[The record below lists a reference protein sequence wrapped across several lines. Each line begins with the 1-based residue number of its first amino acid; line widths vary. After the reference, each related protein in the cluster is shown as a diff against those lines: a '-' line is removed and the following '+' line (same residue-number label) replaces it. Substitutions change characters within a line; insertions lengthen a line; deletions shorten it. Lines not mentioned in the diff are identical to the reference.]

1 MKSIRWQIRLGVIL
15 IILSAV
21 VYLIHFMIF
30 RDPHHILI
38 YLFGDIAFVFVEVM
52 MVTLV
57 IHRVLNIHEKRERLE
72 KLNMLIGVF
81 FSDFGTDLLIFFSNS
96 DPNLDKIKKDLIV
109 EKDWTEEEF
118 KRISQK
124 LRKYNYSIEIKKIDL
139 VKLRDFL
146 RIKSD
151 FLLRLLENPN
161 LLEHE
166 SFTELLRAVFHLF
179 EESNSRKN
187 IKKLSKNDS
196 EHIANDIKRAYS
208 YLVYEWLDYMHY
220 LKDNYPYLFALAMRR
235 NPFDEKATPEIK

>member
-139 VKLRDFL
+139 VKLQDFL

-166 SFTELLRAVFHLF
+166 SFTDKA
-179 EESNSRKN
+179 
-187 IKKLSKNDS
+187 
-196 EHIANDIKRAYS
+196 
-208 YLVYEWLDYMHY
+208 
-220 LKDNYPYLFALAMRR
+220 FAL
-235 NPFDEKATPEIK
+235 FDSQTCK